1 MKVKY
6 CILILLVSLFLCNN
20 FAFAH
25 NTQQSSF
32 KFFLSDNDSFI
43 EIILS
48 QYGIEQAL
56 VKKYPDLNLKLIKAK
71 DFKEILVQHL
81 KQNISISENGKPLN
95 IGSGLIKMGSHQTNV
110 KFKVDNIKDSPE
122 FLDIKASCFQENEK
136 QNNIFTV
143 EYNGLSARAKLNKE
157 NMFQAKYIFNES
169 SIEVMRFQ
177 VVN

>member
-1 MKVKY
+1 MLAS
-6 CILILLVSLFLCNN
+6 IFLCNN
-20 FAFAH
+20 SVFAH

-32 KFFLSDNDSFI
+32 KLFLSGDDSFI
-43 EIILS
+43 EIVLS

-56 VKKYPDLNLKLIKAK
+56 IKKYPDLNLKLINPN
-71 DFKEILVQHL
+71 DFKELLIQHL
-81 KQNISISENGKPLN
+81 KQNILISENGKPLK
-95 IGSGLIKMGSHQTNV
+95 IGSGLIKMGSHQTDV
-110 KFKVDNIKDSPE
+110 KFKVDNIKGSPE
-122 FLDIKASCFQENEK
+122 LLDIKAPCFQENEK

-169 SIEVMRFQ
+169 SIEVVALQ